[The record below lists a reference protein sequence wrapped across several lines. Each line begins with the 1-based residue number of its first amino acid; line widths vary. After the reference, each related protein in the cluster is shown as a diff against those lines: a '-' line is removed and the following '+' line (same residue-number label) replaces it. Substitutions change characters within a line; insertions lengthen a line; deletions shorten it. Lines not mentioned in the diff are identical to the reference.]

1 MMKDETNTSL
11 AGLRS
16 AALLATVI
24 GAIGSIGLLRHAQQH
39 PPPLLVVLFIIW
51 VFAPFGLLAVANLF
65 SNRWPLR
72 VRVTLYIV
80 TFLVT
85 LLSLGIYVD
94 DNVRHRTAHPAAV
107 WVAIP
112 PASVLLA
119 AILIGIAAL
128 KAKKNAR

>member
-1 MMKDETNTSL
+1 MKDETNTSL
-11 AGLRS
+11 TGLRS
-16 AALLATVI
+16 AAWLATVV
-24 GAIGSIGLLRHAQQH
+24 GAIGSVGLLRHAQQH

-51 VFAPFGLLAVANLF
+51 VFAPFGLLAVANLL

-128 KAKKNAR
+128 KAKKNAT

>member
-1 MMKDETNTSL
+1 MKDETNTSL
-11 AGLRS
+11 TGLRS
-16 AALLATVI
+16 AAWLATVV
-24 GAIGSIGLLRHAQQH
+24 GAIGSVGLLRHAQQH

-51 VFAPFGLLAVANLF
+51 VFAPFGLLAVANLL

>member
-1 MMKDETNTSL
+1 MMKDETNTPL
-11 AGLRS
+11 TGLRS
-16 AALLATVI
+16 AAWLATVV

-51 VFAPFGLLAVANLF
+51 VFEPFGVLAVANLL

>member
-1 MMKDETNTSL
+1 MKDETNTSL
-11 AGLRS
+11 TGLRS
-16 AALLATVI
+16 AAWLATVV
-24 GAIGSIGLLRHAQQH
+24 GAIGSVGLLRHAQQH

-51 VFAPFGLLAVANLF
+51 VFAPFGLLAVANLL
-65 SNRWPLR
+65 SSRWPVR